1 VPGVILGADWAAL
14 TQQVVGGLSS
24 GGVYAMLA
32 LALVLIYRSTG
43 VVNFAQ
49 GEMAMFSTF
58 VAWTLVD
65 HGVGYWGAVAVTIL
79 VAFVGGIGIE
89 RVVIR
94 PVERAPELT
103 IAIVTLGLFFLLN
116 GAAFWLWSPEQKY
129 LRSTFSTRPVDVAGV
144 QIAIHDLGVIAVAIV
159 ASLLLAGFFRYTKPG
174 LTMRAVVANA
184 ESSRLLGVRVGWML
198 ALGWG
203 LAAALGAVAG
213 LLTAAPSFDQSFMQP
228 VLLYAF
234 AGAVL
239 GGIDSALGAV
249 VGSFLLGIFLN
260 LITSLDTL
268 GIDWS
273 ISNDLRLPTA
283 LAVILLVLLVRP
295 SGLFGRARVRRV

>member
-1 VPGVILGADWAAL
+1 VLASVDWAGFA
-14 TQQVVGGLSS
+14 QQVVAGLSS
-24 GGVYAMLA
+24 GGIYAMLA

-58 VAWTLVD
+58 LAWTFVD
-65 HGVGYWGAVAVTIL
+65 RGVGYWGAAALAVAI
-79 VAFVGGIGIE
+79 AFFGGVGLE
-89 RVVIR
+89 RVVIQ
-94 PVERAPELT
+94 PVERASPLT
-103 IAIVTLGLFFLLN
+103 VAIVTLGLFFLLN
-116 GAAFWLWSPEQKY
+116 GAAFWIWSPEQKY

-144 QIAIHDLGVIAVAIV
+144 KMSIQDLGVIGVAI
-159 ASLLLAGFFRYTKPG
+159 AAALLLALFFRYTKPG
-174 LTMRAVVANA
+174 LAMRAVVGDPA
-184 ESSRLLGVRVGWML
+184 SSRLLGVRVGWML

-213 LLTAAPSFDQSFMQP
+213 LLTASPSFDQSFMQP

-239 GGIDSALGAV
+239 GGVDSALGAV
-249 VGSFLLGIFLN
+249 VGSLLLGVFLN
-260 LITSLDTL
+260 VITSLDTL
-268 GIDWS
+268 GLDWS
-273 ISNDLRLPTA
+273 ISNDLRLPAA

-295 SGLFGRARVRRV
+295 SGLFGRAQVRRA

>member
-1 VPGVILGADWAAL
+1 VILAAEWAAFA
-14 TQQVVGGLSS
+14 QQLVAGLSA
-24 GGVYAMLA
+24 GGIYAMLA

-65 HGVGYWGAVAVTIL
+65 HGLGYWGAAALTVL
-79 VAFVGGIGIE
+79 LAFVGGVGIE

-94 PVERAPELT
+94 PVERAPELA

-116 GAAFWLWSPEQKY
+116 GAAFWIWSPEQKY
-129 LRSTFSTRPVDVAGV
+129 LRSTFSTRPVDVVGV
-144 QIAIHDLGVIAVAIV
+144 QVSIQDLGVIAVALA
-159 ASLLLAGFFRYTKPG
+159 ASLLLAVFFRYTRPG
-174 LTMRAVVANA
+174 LSMRAVVANP
-184 ESSRLLGVRVGWML
+184 ESSRLLGIRLGWML

-234 AGAVL
+234 AGAIL

-249 VGSFLLGIFLN
+249 VGSFLLGILLN

-268 GIDWS
+268 GIGWS
-273 ISNDLRLPTA
+273 ISNDLRLPAA

-295 SGLFGRARVRRV
+295 SGLFGGVRVGRA

>member
-1 VPGVILGADWAAL
+1 MLLFAVDWAGFA
-14 TQQVVGGLSS
+14 QQVVAGLSS
-24 GGVYAMLA
+24 GGIYAMLA

-58 VAWTLVD
+58 LAWTLVQ
-65 HGVGYWGAVAVTIL
+65 HGVGYWGAAALTVLI
-79 VAFVGGIGIE
+79 AFAAGVGLE
-89 RVVIR
+89 RVLIQ
-94 PVERAPELT
+94 PVERAPALT

-116 GAAFWLWSPEQKY
+116 GAAFWIWSPEQKY
-129 LRSTFSTRPVDVAGV
+129 LRSTFSTRPVEVAGV
-144 QIAIHDLGVIAVAIV
+144 SLSIQDLCVIAVAIAT
-159 ASLLLAGFFRYTKPG
+159 ASLLALFFRYTKSG
-174 LTMRAVVANA
+174 LAMRAVVANP

-203 LAAALGAVAG
+203 LAAALGAAAG
-213 LLTAAPSFDQSFMQP
+213 LLTAPPSFDQSFMQP

-239 GGIDSALGAV
+239 GGIDSTLGAV
-249 VGSFLLGIFLN
+249 VGSLLLGVFLN
-260 LITSLDTL
+260 VITSLDTL
-268 GIDWS
+268 GIGWS
-273 ISNDLRLPTA
+273 ISNDLRLPAA

-295 SGLFGRARVRRV
+295 SGLFGRAQVGRA

>member
-1 VPGVILGADWAAL
+1 VVFAADWAGFA
-14 TQQVVGGLSS
+14 QQVVGGLSA

-49 GEMAMFSTF
+49 GEMAMFTTF
-58 VAWTLVD
+58 LAWALVQ
-65 HGVGYWGAVAVTIL
+65 HGVGYWGAVVLTVLIAFAGG
-79 VAFVGGIGIE
+79 VALE
-89 RVVIR
+89 RVIIR
-94 PVERAPELT
+94 PVERAPALT

-116 GAAFWLWSPEQKY
+116 GAAFWIWSPEQKY
-129 LRSTFSTRPVDVAGV
+129 LRSAFSTRPVDLAGV
-144 QIAIHDLGVIAVAIV
+144 KISIQDLCVIGVAVGAAV
-159 ASLLLAGFFRYTKPG
+159 LLAIFFRYTKPG
-174 LTMRAVVANA
+174 LTARAVVANP
-184 ESSRLLGVRVGWML
+184 ETSRLVGIRVGWML

-203 LAAALGAVAG
+203 LAAALGSLAG
-213 LLTAAPSFDQSFMQP
+213 LLTASPSFDQSFMQP

-249 VGSFLLGIFLN
+249 VGSLLLGVFLN
-260 LITSLDTL
+260 VVTSLDTL
-268 GIDWS
+268 GIGWS
-273 ISNDLRLPTA
+273 IGNDLRLPSA

-295 SGLFGRARVRRV
+295 SGLFGRAQVRRA